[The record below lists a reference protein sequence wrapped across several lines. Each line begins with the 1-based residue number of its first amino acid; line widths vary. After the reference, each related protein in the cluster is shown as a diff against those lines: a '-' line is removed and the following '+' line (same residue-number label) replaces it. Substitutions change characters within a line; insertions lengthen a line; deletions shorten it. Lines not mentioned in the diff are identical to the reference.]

1 MCTCVPTCTFVQFA
15 NQKNCVGLVYSAL
28 SRAGASCGQ
37 SRHLLPIGPQDWGG
51 ASKTITSPIRQ
62 SMDRKILASLFIGYC
77 WIVTH
82 LQLNQLCCRF
92 KAGPNLLNVSVL
104 KQKDKQA
111 RKEAQLLMQLCELLC
126 YIYIYIHQHTHTYLF
141 AHKHRDNIIISV
153 FSAKCICILA
163 KHVEIVTNG
172 V

>member
-1 MCTCVPTCTFVQFA
+1 MLPFQ
-15 NQKNCVGLVYSAL
+15 SE
-28 SRAGASCGQ
+28 SR
-37 SRHLLPIGPQDWGG
+37 
-51 ASKTITSPIRQ
+51 
-62 SMDRKILASLFIGYC
+62 
-77 WIVTH
+77 
-82 LQLNQLCCRF
+82 
-92 KAGPNLLNVSVL
+92 LLNVSVL

-126 YIYIYIHQHTHTYLF
+126 YIYTPTHTYLF

-163 KHVEIVTNG
+163 KHVEIVTNY

>member
-1 MCTCVPTCTFVQFA
+1 MCVCTYLTIFWGQICTFA
-15 NQKNCVGLVYSAL
+15 NQKNSVGLVYRAI
-28 SRAGASCGQ
+28 SRAGASCRQ
-37 SRHLLPIGPQDWGG
+37 SRHLLPIEPQDWGG

-92 KAGPNLLNVSVL
+92 KAGPDLLNVSVL

-126 YIYIYIHQHTHTYLF
+126 YIYTPTHTYIF
-141 AHKHRDNIIISV
+141 IR
-153 FSAKCICILA
+153 
-163 KHVEIVTNG
+163 TQTQR
-172 V
+172 